1 MLFLFLY
8 FLLILSSKQ
17 IRTTLKE
24 QMEQKAQTEKNQ
36 LDLKN
41 RSTELVLEQD
51 RQFLEQE
58 KQRNDTR
65 TKLLSQ
71 ISIKNKE
78 VKKEYLLEIEM
89 TLDFLI
95 LVNRKQKRI

>member
-1 MLFLFLY
+1 
-8 FLLILSSKQ
+8 
-17 IRTTLKE
+17 
-24 QMEQKAQTEKNQ
+24 MEQKAQTERNE

-65 TKLLSQ
+65 VKLLSQ

-78 VKKEYLLEIEM
+78 VKKRIS
-89 TLDFLI
+89 F
-95 LVNRKQKRI
+95 RK

>member
-1 MLFLFLY
+1 
-8 FLLILSSKQ
+8 
-17 IRTTLKE
+17 
-24 QMEQKAQTEKNQ
+24 MEQKAQTERNE

-41 RSTELVLEQD
+41 RSTELILEQD

-65 TKLLSQ
+65 AKLLSQ

-78 VKKEYLLEIEM
+78 VKKEYLLE
-89 TLDFLI
+89 
-95 LVNRKQKRI
+95 NRNDARFSYFS

>member
-1 MLFLFLY
+1 
-8 FLLILSSKQ
+8 
-17 IRTTLKE
+17 
-24 QMEQKAQTEKNQ
+24 MEQKAQTEKNQ

>member
-1 MLFLFLY
+1 
-8 FLLILSSKQ
+8 
-17 IRTTLKE
+17 
-24 QMEQKAQTEKNQ
+24 MEQKAQTERNE

-78 VKKEYLLEIEM
+78 VKNEYLLE
-89 TLDFLI
+89 
-95 LVNRKQKRI
+95 NRNDARFSYFS